1 MNTTNHLF
9 STRKTYINPKEV
21 KIIQSALNVFST
33 YGFQGTSIEQIAN
46 ESGISKSNLFYYFA
60 SKEEL
65 YVEVLSQVLEEWLK
79 PLKEFTVELEPAEAI
94 GNYIDIKFMLS
105 KKKPEASRL
114 FAFEMMQGAP
124 YLLPLLKGPL
134 KKLVKEKTEIIDQW
148 IALGKLKPISGVHLI
163 MHIWAVSQHYSDF
176 AVQCQAITG
185 KTLSNKVFYQEA
197 ITTCRQLLLDS
208 LLPEHAKIETQKN
221 QID

>member
-1 MNTTNHLF
+1 MSSTNHLF

-33 YGFQGTSIEQIAN
+33 YGFQGASIEQIAN
-46 ESGISKSNLFYYFA
+46 ETGISKSNLFYYFS

-65 YVEVLSQVLEEWLK
+65 YIEVLSQVLEEWLK
-79 PLKEFTVELEPAEAI
+79 PLKDFTLEQQPAEAI
-94 GNYIDIKFMLS
+94 GNYIDVKFLLS

-114 FAFEMMQGAP
+114 YAFEMMQGAP

-134 KKLVKEKTEIIDQW
+134 KKLVKEKTEIIDLW
-148 IALGKLKPISGVHLI
+148 IEKGQLKPVSALHLI
-163 MHIWAVSQHYSDF
+163 FHIWAVSQHYSDF

-185 KTLSNKVFYQEA
+185 KTLTNKVFYQDA
-197 ITTCRQLLLDS
+197 LTTCRQLILESLIPDEHKALLTENPD
-208 LLPEHAKIETQKN
+208 Q
-221 QID
+221 

>member
-1 MNTTNHLF
+1 MKNHLF

-33 YGFQGTSIEQIAN
+33 YGFQGASIEQIAN
-46 ESGISKSNLFYYFA
+46 ESGISKSNLFYYFS

-79 PLKEFTVELEPAEAI
+79 PLKDFTLEQEPHEAI

-114 FAFEMMQGAP
+114 YAYEMMQGAP
-124 YLLPLLKGPL
+124 YLGAIIKGPL
-134 KKLVKEKTEIIDQW
+134 KKLVKEKVEIIDRW
-148 IALGKLKPISGVHLI
+148 IEMGKLKPVSAVHLI
-163 MHIWAVSQHYSDF
+163 MHIWAVTQHYSDF
-176 AVQCQAITG
+176 SVQCQAISG
-185 KTLSNKVFYQEA
+185 KNLSNKVFFEEA
-197 ITTCRQLLLDS
+197 VTTCRQLLLDS
-208 LLPEHAKIETQKN
+208 LIPAGQLASSEKEV
-221 QID
+221 

>member
-1 MNTTNHLF
+1 MSMKNHLF

-21 KIIQSALNVFST
+21 KIIQAALNVFST
-33 YGFQGTSIEQIAN
+33 YGFQGASIEQIAG
-46 ESGISKSNLFYYFA
+46 ESGISKSNLFYYFS

-79 PLKEFTVELEPAEAI
+79 PLKEFTVEQEPYDAI
-94 GNYIDIKFMLS
+94 GNYIEIKFILS

-124 YLLPLLKGPL
+124 YLLPILKGPL
-134 KKLVKEKTEIIDQW
+134 KKLLKEKVAIIDRW
-148 IALGKLKPISGVHLI
+148 IELGKLKPISGLHLI

-176 AVQCQAITG
+176 SIQCQAVAG
-185 KTLSNKVFYQEA
+185 KNLSNKAFFEEA
-197 ITTCRQLLLDS
+197 LATCRQLLLDS
-208 LLPEHAKIETQKN
+208 LIPENPKN
-221 QID
+221 PHL

>member
-46 ESGISKSNLFYYFA
+46 ESGISKSNLFYYFS

-65 YVEVLSQVLEEWLK
+65 YIEVLSQVLEEWLK

-134 KKLVKEKTEIIDQW
+134 KKLVKEKTEIIEKW
-148 IALGKLKPISGVHLI
+148 IEMGKLKPVSGVHLI

-176 AVQCQAITG
+176 AIQAQAITG
-185 KTLSNKVFYQEA
+185 KTLTNKVFFQEA
-197 ITTCRQLLLDS
+197 LGTCRQLLLDS
-208 LLPEHAKIETQKN
+208 LIPDECLKTQKEN
-221 QID
+221 PDQ

>member
-1 MNTTNHLF
+1 MQNHLF

-33 YGFQGTSIEQIAN
+33 YGFQGASIEQIAT
-46 ESGISKSNLFYYFA
+46 ESGISKSNLFYYF
-60 SKEEL
+60 SNKEEL

-79 PLKEFTVELEPAEAI
+79 PLKEFAVEQEPAEAI
-94 GNYIDIKFMLS
+94 GNYIDIKFKLS

-134 KKLVKEKTEIIDQW
+134 KRLVKEKVEIIDQW
-148 IALGKLKPISGVHLI
+148 IVMGKLKPIAGIHLI
-163 MHIWAVSQHYSDF
+163 MHIWAVTQHYSDF
-176 AVQCQAITG
+176 AVQCQAISG
-185 KTLSNKVFYQEA
+185 KNLSNKAFYQEA
-197 ITTCRQLLLDS
+197 LGTCRQLLLES
-208 LLPEHAKIETQKN
+208 LIPEEYKYTLEKN